1 MRWVA
6 RTMVLQKGVLVS
18 SATDMLPEG
27 DGRKMCVRVRNRK
40 EDRVVAFNFMEG
52 TESGSCYNYRLLTP
66 LPDVAE
72 EMELE
77 LLGGLSV
84 KSIPTSRD
92 CNIRRIGSRQS
103 RIRFPVAEVICVAVT
118 VSDGLFRSG
127 KSAG

>member
-1 MRWVA
+1 
-6 RTMVLQKGVLVS
+6 MVLQKGVLVS
-18 SATDMLPEG
+18 SATDLLPEG

-40 EDRVVAFNFMEG
+40 ENRVVAFNFVEG

-72 EMELE
+72 EELE

-84 KSIPTSRD
+84 KSIPTSWD

-127 KSAG
+127 ESAG